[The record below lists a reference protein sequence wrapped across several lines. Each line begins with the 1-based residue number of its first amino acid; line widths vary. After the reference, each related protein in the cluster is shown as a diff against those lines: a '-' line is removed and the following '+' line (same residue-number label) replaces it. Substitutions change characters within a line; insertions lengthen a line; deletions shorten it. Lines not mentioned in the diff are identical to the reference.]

1 MSVQA
6 TSWALREAPVGGDVT
21 SRLIL
26 LILADYAKPDGR
38 GAYPSVHTVALL
50 ARVSDR
56 CVRKHLSDLHASGVI
71 RKGDQRILSHIRA
84 DRRTTVWDL
93 CMPAVGE
100 SGMSAA
106 QEDAIGIEL
115 DGVNQRAGREGEAEP
130 GDGVNSGSGR
140 DGHGVNERSGRGTP
154 RGERGGIHG
163 VNGGSPK
170 PLDKTINPPVAPT
183 GAATQPE
190 SKQPRT
196 ALADSWTPNTPARIY
211 AAEHGI
217 DLKAA
222 SEKFRLWAATDDRRC
237 RNWDARFLLWLHN
250 EKPMQP
256 ANLTLE
262 QPRAAHTHTWRCEHV
277 NRLLRREP
285 DDMQPDDLACHL
297 ARNLNQGQDETAA
310 LKDLGLPDEWEAA

>member
-26 LILADYAKPDGR
+26 LILADYAKPDGT

-71 RKGDQRILSHIRA
+71 RRGDQRILSHIRA

-93 CMPAVGE
+93 CMAPAGE
-100 SGMSAA
+100 SGMSVV
-106 QEDAIGIEL
+106 QERAIAVGLDGVNDGAPRAGGSEDSSGVNAGSGRDA
-115 DGVNQRAGREGEAEP
+115 DGVNQRAGR
-130 GDGVNSGSGR
+130 SM
-140 DGHGVNERSGRGTP
+140 P

-170 PLDKTINPPVAPT
+170 PLDKPINTPMAPT
-183 GAATQPE
+183 GPSTDIE
-190 SKQPRT
+190 SRNPRR
-196 ALADSWTPNTPARIY
+196 ALPAEWSPNVPAKIY

-217 DLKAA
+217 DLPSA
-222 SEKFRLWAATDDRRC
+222 SGKFRLWAMSDGRRL
-237 RNWDARFLLWLHN
+237 RDWDSRFLLWLHN
-250 EKPMQP
+250 EKPIQP
-256 ANLTLE
+256 AGPE
-262 QPRAAHTHTWRCEHV
+262 QPHAIHTHTWQCRHV
-277 NRLLRREP
+277 NRLLRRES
-285 DDMQPDDLACHL
+285 DETQPDELACTL
-297 ARNLNQGQDETAA
+297 ARKLNNGASDAQA
-310 LKDLGLPDEWEAA
+310 LSELGLTDEWEAA